1 MKVMKFGG
9 SCLRDG
15 AHFLRVA
22 EIIRCEME
30 PVVVVV
36 SAILGMTDMI
46 FEGIQEAL
54 DSDVNISA
62 FLEVLENRHKR
73 IVQESIEKKSI
84 SKNVFFSI
92 DERLGKLE
100 RLLYGVAYT
109 KDITDSVKALI
120 LSYGER
126 FCGQILSGV
135 IRDRGRD
142 SLPLESDQ
150 IRFVTDDSFESAT
163 ADLVETRENLERSV
177 LPLVRKGIA
186 PVITGYFGCTKE
198 GKITTFG
205 RNGTDY
211 SAAVISH
218 GICADKL
225 EIWKDVD
232 GFMSADP
239 KIVDG
244 AKKIDNLSYYEAAEL
259 SYFGAKILHPRT
271 LEPVLNDDISICLK
285 NLNAPHDD
293 GSRLQKNSIER
304 KDVVKSVTFKRNIS
318 IVKIHGPGVGYK
330 PGVIAEV
337 GSTLCD
343 LGINI
348 FSVMTS
354 QTCINLLLDS
364 RDSLKSCESIEALG
378 DGVIEKVERE
388 EDIALVSVVGEGL
401 QNRRGI
407 AARIFSAVAKENIN
421 IEMMSSGASE
431 AANYF
436 IIKDENVEKT
446 INAIHSEFFKIE
458 KVKEN

>member
-1 MKVMKFGG
+1 MKIMKFGG
-9 SCLRDG
+9 SCLKDSD
-15 AHFLRVA
+15 HFLRVA
-22 EIIRCEME
+22 KIIRREKK

-36 SAILGMTDMI
+36 SAILGVTDMI
-46 FEGIQEAL
+46 LKALQEAF
-54 DSDVNISA
+54 DSEVKILPFIED
-62 FLEVLENRHKR
+62 LEDRHKR
-73 IVQESIEKKSI
+73 IVQETIEKKAIKQKVYSSI
-84 SKNVFFSI
+84 E
-92 DERLGKLE
+92 ERLEKLE
-100 RLLYGVAYT
+100 RLLYGVAYI

-135 IRDRGRD
+135 IRDKGRD

-150 IRFVTDDSFESAT
+150 IGLVTDDSFESAT
-163 ADLVETRENLERSV
+163 ADLAETKENLERSV
-177 LPLVRKGIA
+177 LPLVRKGIS

-211 SAAVISH
+211 SAAVIAH
-218 GICADKL
+218 GLCADEL

-244 AKKIDNLSYYEAAEL
+244 AKKIDSLSYYEAAEL

-271 LEPVLNDDISICLK
+271 VEPVLNDKISICLK
-285 NLNAPHDD
+285 NLNAPNND
-293 GSRLQKNSIER
+293 GSRLLKRSIER
-304 KDVVKSVTFKRNIS
+304 KGVIKSVTFNRDIS
-318 IVKIHGPGVGYK
+318 VLKIRGPGVGYK
-330 PGVIAEV
+330 PGVIAEI
-337 GSTLCD
+337 GNTLSD

-348 FSVMTS
+348 FSVITS

-364 RDSLKSCESIEALG
+364 RDSLESYESIQALG

-388 EDIALVSVVGEGL
+388 DDIALVSVVGEGL

-407 AARIFSAVAKENIN
+407 AARVFSVVAAEKIN
-421 IEMMSSGASE
+421 IEMISFGASE
-431 AANYF
+431 VAYYF
-436 IIKDENVEKT
+436 IIKDDDVEKT
-446 INAIHSEFFKIE
+446 INAIHSEFF
-458 KVKEN
+458 

>member
-1 MKVMKFGG
+1 MKIMKFGG
-9 SCLRDG
+9 SCLKDSD
-15 AHFLRVA
+15 HFLRVA
-22 EIIRCEME
+22 KIIRREKK

-36 SAILGMTDMI
+36 SAILGVTDMI
-46 FEGIQEAL
+46 LKALQEAF
-54 DSDVNISA
+54 DSEVKILPFIED
-62 FLEVLENRHKR
+62 LEDRHKR
-73 IVQESIEKKSI
+73 IVQETIEKKAIKQKVYSSI
-84 SKNVFFSI
+84 E
-92 DERLGKLE
+92 ERLEKLE
-100 RLLYGVAYT
+100 RLLYGVAYI

-135 IRDRGRD
+135 IRDKGRD

-150 IRFVTDDSFESAT
+150 IGLVTDDSFESAT
-163 ADLVETRENLERSV
+163 ADLAETKENLERSV
-177 LPLVRKGIA
+177 LPLVRKGIS

-211 SAAVISH
+211 SAAVIAH
-218 GICADKL
+218 GLCADEL

-244 AKKIDNLSYYEAAEL
+244 AKKIDSLSYYEAAEL

-271 LEPVLNDDISICLK
+271 VEPVLNDKISICLK
-285 NLNAPHDD
+285 NLNAPNND
-293 GSRLQKNSIER
+293 GSRLLKRSIER
-304 KDVVKSVTFKRNIS
+304 KGVIKSVTFNRDIS
-318 IVKIHGPGVGYK
+318 VLKIRGPGVGYK
-330 PGVIAEV
+330 PGVIAEI
-337 GSTLCD
+337 GNTLSD

-348 FSVMTS
+348 FSVITS

-364 RDSLKSCESIEALG
+364 RDSLESYELIQALG

-388 EDIALVSVVGEGL
+388 DDIALVSVVGEGL

-407 AARIFSAVAKENIN
+407 AARVFSVVAAEKIN
-421 IEMMSSGASE
+421 IEMISFGASE
-431 AANYF
+431 VAYYF
-436 IIKDENVEKT
+436 IIKDDDVEKT
-446 INAIHSEFFKIE
+446 INAIHSEFF
-458 KVKEN
+458 

>member
-1 MKVMKFGG
+1 MKIMKFGG
-9 SCLRDG
+9 SCLKDSD
-15 AHFLRVA
+15 HFLRVA
-22 EIIRCEME
+22 KIIRREKK

-36 SAILGMTDMI
+36 SAILGVTDMI
-46 FEGIQEAL
+46 LKALQEAF
-54 DSDVNISA
+54 DSEVKILPFIED
-62 FLEVLENRHKR
+62 LEDRHKR
-73 IVQESIEKKSI
+73 IVQETIEKKAIKQKVYSSI
-84 SKNVFFSI
+84 E
-92 DERLGKLE
+92 ERLEKLE
-100 RLLYGVAYT
+100 RLLYGVAYI

-135 IRDRGRD
+135 IRDKGRD

-150 IRFVTDDSFESAT
+150 IGLVTDDSFESAT
-163 ADLVETRENLERSV
+163 ADLAETKENLERSV
-177 LPLVRKGIA
+177 LPLVRKGIS

-211 SAAVISH
+211 SAAVIAH
-218 GICADKL
+218 GLCADEL

-244 AKKIDNLSYYEAAEL
+244 AKKIDSLSYYEAAEL

-271 LEPVLNDDISICLK
+271 LEPVLNDKISICLK
-285 NLNAPHDD
+285 NLNAPNND
-293 GSRLQKNSIER
+293 GSRLLKRSIER
-304 KDVVKSVTFKRNIS
+304 KGVIKSVTFNRDIS
-318 IVKIHGPGVGYK
+318 VLKIRGPGVGYK
-330 PGVIAEV
+330 PGVIAEI
-337 GSTLCD
+337 GNTLSD

-348 FSVMTS
+348 FSVITS

-364 RDSLKSCESIEALG
+364 RDSLESYESIQALG

-388 EDIALVSVVGEGL
+388 DDIALVSVVGEGL

-407 AARIFSAVAKENIN
+407 AARVFSVVAAEKIN
-421 IEMMSSGASE
+421 IEMISFGASE
-431 AANYF
+431 VAYYF
-436 IIKDENVEKT
+436 IIKDDDVEKT
-446 INAIHSEFFKIE
+446 INAIHSEFF
-458 KVKEN
+458 